1 MINDAMSHSLINSC
15 WNNFIFSKDFF
26 YFILRH
32 LRHKTLIVNTSIV
45 ISHDKC
51 LKFASFCVINLSCKN
66 NDYIYS
72 PTN

>member
-1 MINDAMSHSLINSC
+1 MINDAMTHSLINSC
-15 WNNFIFSKDFF
+15 CNFLHYSIDFF

-51 LKFASFCVINLSCKN
+51 NKFASFCVMDLSCRN